1 MPSPR
6 RIGAPDAKNRTVLLD
21 AAEKVMLEHG

>member
-1 MPSPR
+1 MAHQAATGPR
-6 RIGAPDAKNRTVLLD
+6 AAAKRELLLD